1 MLSNFGLNLFNGTFN
16 ILLVFQ
22 ILRNDS
28 VLKFHNKLND
38 LLKITGTVLLLT
50 CENVVINQNLSEQA
64 VNFEEW
70 LRQLTFELSPIYKLD
85 FVL

>member
-1 MLSNFGLNLFNGTFN
+1 MLSNFGLHLFNGTFN

-22 ILRNDS
+22 ILRNDC
-28 VLKFHNKLND
+28 VLKFHNSLND
-38 LLKITGTVLLLT
+38 LLKLTGTVLLLT
-50 CENVVINQNLSEQA
+50 CENVVINQNLSEQP
-64 VNFEEW
+64 VDFEEW